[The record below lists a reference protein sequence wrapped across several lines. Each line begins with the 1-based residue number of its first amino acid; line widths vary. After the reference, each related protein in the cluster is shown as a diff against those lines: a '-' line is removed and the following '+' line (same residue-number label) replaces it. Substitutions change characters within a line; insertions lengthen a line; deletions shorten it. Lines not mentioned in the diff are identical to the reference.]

1 MFQFSLFCDIKE
13 GLKHFLLF
21 MSPLCVLATSLPIA
35 FGFSALPSSCVGER
49 WVFQL
54 YVEFGHQG

>member
-13 GLKHFLLF
+13 GLKRFLLF
-21 MSPLCVLATSLPIA
+21 MSPLCVLAMSPPVA
-35 FGFSALPSSCVGER
+35 FGFSALPLSRVGER

-54 YVEFGHQG
+54 YMEFGCRG